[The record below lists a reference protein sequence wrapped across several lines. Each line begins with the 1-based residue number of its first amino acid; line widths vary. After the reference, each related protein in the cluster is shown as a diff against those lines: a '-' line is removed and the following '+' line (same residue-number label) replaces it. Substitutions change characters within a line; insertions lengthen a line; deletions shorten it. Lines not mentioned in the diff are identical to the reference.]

1 MSVFLFLLII
11 SYFSRFAL
19 PIPKS
24 ILDQNSQDV
33 RMQEYT
39 IDNCSNL
46 LDRTNEEYWR
56 LNEKTLSNKC
66 VISPLFSANI
76 DDPKGVI
83 TPPPPKFPF
92 TIIDALRHSLLRI
105 LTRIALT
112 DLFIS
117 VIRENGGSRYRASW
131 ISIKRRER
139 EKWWIRLSLFHSKQP
154 FSRIERCTR
163 TSCERNLSFGQ
174 GAGNWK
180 STKKGKRGERQSSWR
195 PCNPVSRWLGE

>member
-46 LDRTNEEYWR
+46 LDPTNEEYWR
-56 LNEKTLSNKC
+56 LNKKTLSNKC

-117 VIRENGGSRYRASW
+117 VIRENGGSRYRAS
-131 ISIKRRER
+131 
-139 EKWWIRLSLFHSKQP
+139 
-154 FSRIERCTR
+154 
-163 TSCERNLSFGQ
+163 
-174 GAGNWK
+174 
-180 STKKGKRGERQSSWR
+180 
-195 PCNPVSRWLGE
+195 

>member
-1 MSVFLFLLII
+1 MSVFLLFLLII

-39 IDNCSNL
+39 IDNYSNL

-112 DLFIS
+112 DLYLS
-117 VIRENGGSRYRASW
+117 VIRENGGSRYRAS
-131 ISIKRRER
+131 
-139 EKWWIRLSLFHSKQP
+139 
-154 FSRIERCTR
+154 
-163 TSCERNLSFGQ
+163 
-174 GAGNWK
+174 
-180 STKKGKRGERQSSWR
+180 
-195 PCNPVSRWLGE
+195 

>member
-11 SYFSRFAL
+11 SYFSKFAL

-46 LDRTNEEYWR
+46 LDPTNEEYWR

-83 TPPPPKFPF
+83 TPLPPKFPF

-117 VIRENGGSRYRASW
+117 VIRENGGSRYRAS
-131 ISIKRRER
+131 
-139 EKWWIRLSLFHSKQP
+139 
-154 FSRIERCTR
+154 
-163 TSCERNLSFGQ
+163 
-174 GAGNWK
+174 
-180 STKKGKRGERQSSWR
+180 
-195 PCNPVSRWLGE
+195 

>member
-1 MSVFLFLLII
+1 MSVFLLFLLII

-39 IDNCSNL
+39 IDNYSNL

-56 LNEKTLSNKC
+56 LNKKTLSNKC

-117 VIRENGGSRYRASW
+117 VIRENGGSRYRAS
-131 ISIKRRER
+131 
-139 EKWWIRLSLFHSKQP
+139 
-154 FSRIERCTR
+154 
-163 TSCERNLSFGQ
+163 
-174 GAGNWK
+174 
-180 STKKGKRGERQSSWR
+180 
-195 PCNPVSRWLGE
+195 

>member
-1 MSVFLFLLII
+1 MYTEIVVMAIIKINFQSWRKMSVFLFLLII

-39 IDNCSNL
+39 IDNYSNL

-56 LNEKTLSNKC
+56 LNKKTLSNKC

-117 VIRENGGSRYRASW
+117 VIRENGGSRYRAS
-131 ISIKRRER
+131 
-139 EKWWIRLSLFHSKQP
+139 
-154 FSRIERCTR
+154 
-163 TSCERNLSFGQ
+163 
-174 GAGNWK
+174 
-180 STKKGKRGERQSSWR
+180 
-195 PCNPVSRWLGE
+195 

>member
-39 IDNCSNL
+39 IDNYSNL

-83 TPPPPKFPF
+83 TPPPSKFPF

-117 VIRENGGSRYRASW
+117 VIRENGGSRYRAS
-131 ISIKRRER
+131 
-139 EKWWIRLSLFHSKQP
+139 
-154 FSRIERCTR
+154 
-163 TSCERNLSFGQ
+163 
-174 GAGNWK
+174 
-180 STKKGKRGERQSSWR
+180 
-195 PCNPVSRWLGE
+195 

>member
-117 VIRENGGSRYRASW
+117 VIRENGGSRYRAS
-131 ISIKRRER
+131 
-139 EKWWIRLSLFHSKQP
+139 
-154 FSRIERCTR
+154 
-163 TSCERNLSFGQ
+163 
-174 GAGNWK
+174 
-180 STKKGKRGERQSSWR
+180 
-195 PCNPVSRWLGE
+195 

>member
-1 MSVFLFLLII
+1 MLIRIYIEIVVMAIINLQDKFSIMTKDVGVPLLIDHFLFFKIRT
-11 SYFSRFAL
+11 S
-19 PIPKS
+19 
-24 ILDQNSQDV
+24 NSQINTRSKLAR

-39 IDNCSNL
+39 IDNYWIKSNL
-46 LDRTNEEYWR
+46 LDPTNEEYWR

-117 VIRENGGSRYRASW
+117 VIRENGGSRYRAS
-131 ISIKRRER
+131 
-139 EKWWIRLSLFHSKQP
+139 
-154 FSRIERCTR
+154 
-163 TSCERNLSFGQ
+163 
-174 GAGNWK
+174 
-180 STKKGKRGERQSSWR
+180 
-195 PCNPVSRWLGE
+195 

>member
-1 MSVFLFLLII
+1 MSVFLLFLLII

-39 IDNCSNL
+39 IDNYSNL

-83 TPPPPKFPF
+83 TPPPSKFPF

-117 VIRENGGSRYRASW
+117 VIRENGGSRYRAS
-131 ISIKRRER
+131 
-139 EKWWIRLSLFHSKQP
+139 
-154 FSRIERCTR
+154 
-163 TSCERNLSFGQ
+163 
-174 GAGNWK
+174 
-180 STKKGKRGERQSSWR
+180 
-195 PCNPVSRWLGE
+195 

>member
-1 MSVFLFLLII
+1 MAIINLQDKFSVMTKDVGVLFLLII

-117 VIRENGGSRYRASW
+117 VIRENGGFRYRAS
-131 ISIKRRER
+131 
-139 EKWWIRLSLFHSKQP
+139 
-154 FSRIERCTR
+154 
-163 TSCERNLSFGQ
+163 
-174 GAGNWK
+174 
-180 STKKGKRGERQSSWR
+180 
-195 PCNPVSRWLGE
+195 

>member
-39 IDNCSNL
+39 IDNYSNL
-46 LDRTNEEYWR
+46 LDPTNEEYWR

-117 VIRENGGSRYRASW
+117 VIRENGGSRYRAS
-131 ISIKRRER
+131 
-139 EKWWIRLSLFHSKQP
+139 
-154 FSRIERCTR
+154 
-163 TSCERNLSFGQ
+163 
-174 GAGNWK
+174 
-180 STKKGKRGERQSSWR
+180 
-195 PCNPVSRWLGE
+195 

>member
-11 SYFSRFAL
+11 PYFSRFAL

-39 IDNCSNL
+39 IDNYSNL

-112 DLFIS
+112 DLYLS
-117 VIRENGGSRYRASW
+117 VIRENGGSRYRAS
-131 ISIKRRER
+131 
-139 EKWWIRLSLFHSKQP
+139 
-154 FSRIERCTR
+154 
-163 TSCERNLSFGQ
+163 
-174 GAGNWK
+174 
-180 STKKGKRGERQSSWR
+180 
-195 PCNPVSRWLGE
+195 

>member
-39 IDNCSNL
+39 IDNYSNL

-117 VIRENGGSRYRASW
+117 VIRENGGSRYRAS
-131 ISIKRRER
+131 
-139 EKWWIRLSLFHSKQP
+139 
-154 FSRIERCTR
+154 
-163 TSCERNLSFGQ
+163 
-174 GAGNWK
+174 
-180 STKKGKRGERQSSWR
+180 
-195 PCNPVSRWLGE
+195 

>member
-1 MSVFLFLLII
+1 MSVFLLFLLII

-39 IDNCSNL
+39 IDNYSNL

-117 VIRENGGSRYRASW
+117 VIRENGGSRYRAS
-131 ISIKRRER
+131 
-139 EKWWIRLSLFHSKQP
+139 
-154 FSRIERCTR
+154 
-163 TSCERNLSFGQ
+163 
-174 GAGNWK
+174 
-180 STKKGKRGERQSSWR
+180 
-195 PCNPVSRWLGE
+195 

>member
-56 LNEKTLSNKC
+56 LNKKTLSNKC

-117 VIRENGGSRYRASW
+117 VIRENGGSRYRAS
-131 ISIKRRER
+131 
-139 EKWWIRLSLFHSKQP
+139 
-154 FSRIERCTR
+154 
-163 TSCERNLSFGQ
+163 
-174 GAGNWK
+174 
-180 STKKGKRGERQSSWR
+180 
-195 PCNPVSRWLGE
+195 

>member
-11 SYFSRFAL
+11 PYFSRFAL

-83 TPPPPKFPF
+83 TPPPSKFPF

-117 VIRENGGSRYRASW
+117 VIRENGGSRYRAS
-131 ISIKRRER
+131 
-139 EKWWIRLSLFHSKQP
+139 
-154 FSRIERCTR
+154 
-163 TSCERNLSFGQ
+163 
-174 GAGNWK
+174 
-180 STKKGKRGERQSSWR
+180 
-195 PCNPVSRWLGE
+195 

>member
-39 IDNCSNL
+39 IDNYSNL

-83 TPPPPKFPF
+83 TPPPLEIPF
-92 TIIDALRHSLLRI
+92 YDYR
-105 LTRIALT
+105 RIASLT
-112 DLFIS
+112 ASNFN
-117 VIRENGGSRYRASW
+117 ENRVNRSIYIGNSR
-131 ISIKRRER
+131 
-139 EKWWIRLSLFHSKQP
+139 KWRIPLSRLLNFH
-154 FSRIERCTR
+154 
-163 TSCERNLSFGQ
+163 
-174 GAGNWK
+174 
-180 STKKGKRGERQSSWR
+180 
-195 PCNPVSRWLGE
+195 

>member
-1 MSVFLFLLII
+1 MAIINLQDKFSFMTKDVFLFLLII

-39 IDNCSNL
+39 IDNYSNL
-46 LDRTNEEYWR
+46 LDPTNEEYWR

-83 TPPPPKFPF
+83 TPPPSKFPF

-112 DLFIS
+112 DLYLS
-117 VIRENGGSRYRASW
+117 VIRENGGSRYRAS
-131 ISIKRRER
+131 
-139 EKWWIRLSLFHSKQP
+139 
-154 FSRIERCTR
+154 
-163 TSCERNLSFGQ
+163 
-174 GAGNWK
+174 
-180 STKKGKRGERQSSWR
+180 
-195 PCNPVSRWLGE
+195 

>member
-39 IDNCSNL
+39 IDNYSNL

-56 LNEKTLSNKC
+56 LNKKTLSNKC

-117 VIRENGGSRYRASW
+117 VIRENGGSRYRAS
-131 ISIKRRER
+131 
-139 EKWWIRLSLFHSKQP
+139 
-154 FSRIERCTR
+154 
-163 TSCERNLSFGQ
+163 
-174 GAGNWK
+174 
-180 STKKGKRGERQSSWR
+180 
-195 PCNPVSRWLGE
+195 

>member
-46 LDRTNEEYWR
+46 LDPTNEEYWR

-117 VIRENGGSRYRASW
+117 VIRENGGSRYRAS
-131 ISIKRRER
+131 
-139 EKWWIRLSLFHSKQP
+139 
-154 FSRIERCTR
+154 
-163 TSCERNLSFGQ
+163 
-174 GAGNWK
+174 
-180 STKKGKRGERQSSWR
+180 
-195 PCNPVSRWLGE
+195 

>member
-39 IDNCSNL
+39 IDNYSNL

-83 TPPPPKFPF
+83 TPPPQKFPF

-117 VIRENGGSRYRASW
+117 VIRENGGSRYRAS
-131 ISIKRRER
+131 
-139 EKWWIRLSLFHSKQP
+139 
-154 FSRIERCTR
+154 
-163 TSCERNLSFGQ
+163 
-174 GAGNWK
+174 
-180 STKKGKRGERQSSWR
+180 
-195 PCNPVSRWLGE
+195 

>member
-1 MSVFLFLLII
+1 MSVFLLFLLII

-39 IDNCSNL
+39 IDNYSNL

-83 TPPPPKFPF
+83 TPTPPKFPF

-112 DLFIS
+112 DLYLS
-117 VIRENGGSRYRASW
+117 VIRENGGSRYRAS
-131 ISIKRRER
+131 
-139 EKWWIRLSLFHSKQP
+139 
-154 FSRIERCTR
+154 
-163 TSCERNLSFGQ
+163 
-174 GAGNWK
+174 
-180 STKKGKRGERQSSWR
+180 
-195 PCNPVSRWLGE
+195 

>member
-39 IDNCSNL
+39 IDNYSNL
-46 LDRTNEEYWR
+46 LDPTNEEYWR

-117 VIRENGGSRYRASW
+117 VIRENGGSRYHAS
-131 ISIKRRER
+131 
-139 EKWWIRLSLFHSKQP
+139 
-154 FSRIERCTR
+154 
-163 TSCERNLSFGQ
+163 
-174 GAGNWK
+174 
-180 STKKGKRGERQSSWR
+180 
-195 PCNPVSRWLGE
+195 

>member
-1 MSVFLFLLII
+1 MAIINLQDKFSVMTKDVGVPLLIDH
-11 SYFSRFAL
+11 
-19 PIPKS
+19 
-24 ILDQNSQDV
+24 ILFFKIRTSNSQINT
-33 RMQEYT
+33 RSKLASMQEYT
-39 IDNCSNL
+39 IDNYSNL
-46 LDRTNEEYWR
+46 LDPTNEEYWR

-117 VIRENGGSRYRASW
+117 VIRENGGSRYRAS
-131 ISIKRRER
+131 
-139 EKWWIRLSLFHSKQP
+139 
-154 FSRIERCTR
+154 
-163 TSCERNLSFGQ
+163 
-174 GAGNWK
+174 
-180 STKKGKRGERQSSWR
+180 
-195 PCNPVSRWLGE
+195 

>member
-117 VIRENGGSRYRASW
+117 VIRENGGFRYRAS
-131 ISIKRRER
+131 
-139 EKWWIRLSLFHSKQP
+139 
-154 FSRIERCTR
+154 
-163 TSCERNLSFGQ
+163 
-174 GAGNWK
+174 
-180 STKKGKRGERQSSWR
+180 
-195 PCNPVSRWLGE
+195 

>member
-1 MSVFLFLLII
+1 MSVFLLFLLII

-39 IDNCSNL
+39 IDNYSNL
-46 LDRTNEEYWR
+46 LDPTNEEYWR

-112 DLFIS
+112 DLYLS
-117 VIRENGGSRYRASW
+117 VIRENGGSRYRAS
-131 ISIKRRER
+131 
-139 EKWWIRLSLFHSKQP
+139 
-154 FSRIERCTR
+154 
-163 TSCERNLSFGQ
+163 
-174 GAGNWK
+174 
-180 STKKGKRGERQSSWR
+180 
-195 PCNPVSRWLGE
+195 

>member
-39 IDNCSNL
+39 IDNYSNL

-112 DLFIS
+112 DLYLS
-117 VIRENGGSRYRASW
+117 VIRENGGSRYRAS
-131 ISIKRRER
+131 
-139 EKWWIRLSLFHSKQP
+139 
-154 FSRIERCTR
+154 
-163 TSCERNLSFGQ
+163 
-174 GAGNWK
+174 
-180 STKKGKRGERQSSWR
+180 
-195 PCNPVSRWLGE
+195 